1 MPMKIDG
8 MTPQGPSVTMTHDH
22 DERTEGSDADFSTA
36 LMDEE
41 DTVST
46 EALEKMLQQIDEQG
60 ARLSRTPTY
69 DELKSYRRCARWT
82 RSLKRWRRRSVSARR
97 ISSTS
102 SRVMTPFAVC
112 LSIFI
117 CDC

>member
-69 DELKSYRRCARWT
+69 DELMGPHGAPEGLYDGAQGGQE
-82 RSLKRWRRRSVSARR
+82 A
-97 ISSTS
+97 
-102 SRVMTPFAVC
+102 
-112 LSIFI
+112 
-117 CDC
+117 